1 VAKQK
6 SAKNAMQRVPGKAGL
21 VVGGGAVLGWGLGQI
36 AYAWRL
42 RRSGLIAEGTVVDN
56 VRLEDSEFG
65 PRWAPVIAFTD
76 TTGNRVE
83 FTPPS
88 HGPGMG
94 MTTGS
99 TVEVIYLPDAP
110 QRAQVNAW
118 SHLLFPGLVACVGGV
133 GFLVFVAFLILILP
147 ALSR

>member
-1 VAKQK
+1 MTELERARRLIDRLPGRVGMVMAPFYLLVFGIRELLLVA
-6 SAKNAMQRVPGKAGL
+6 
-21 VVGGGAVLGWGLGQI
+21 
-36 AYAWRL
+36 RL
-42 RRSGLIAEGTVVDN
+42 RRRGLIAEGTVVEN
-56 VRLEDSEFG
+56 VHSGDSADG
-65 PRWAPVIAFTD
+65 PDWSPVIAFSD